1 MNTQNKQEGFSPS
14 LTTIRARTRRLLI
27 DTAMSM
33 YERGAFPSITEV
45 ASAAQL
51 SRATAYRYFPTQSA
65 LVSAMVDESLG
76 PILAWQP
83 TQPDARQR
91 IAELLSFAYPRML
104 QHEGVLRAALHL
116 SLQQWADARSSD
128 SNNNS
133 NDSNNSSNDSNNS
146 SNEEKLIRGNRKRLL
161 KLAVEPLEETL
172 APEALQRV
180 IHAFSL
186 IYGSE
191 VFMVLKDIWHLDEAG
206 IQDVTQ
212 WMGKAILLQAETD
225 SQLAAQDKTHS

>member
-1 MNTQNKQEGFSPS
+1 MSHQDKPEQASPS

-33 YERGAFPSITEV
+33 YEQGAFPSITEV
-45 ASAAQL
+45 ANAAQL

-76 PILAWQP
+76 PILEWHP
-83 TQPDARQR
+83 TQPDAGQR

-116 SLQQWADARSSD
+116 SLQQWADNRSNP
-128 SNNNS
+128 SNQ
-133 NDSNNSSNDSNNS
+133 
-146 SNEEKLIRGNRKRLL
+146 EKLVRGNRKRLL
-161 KLAVEPLEETL
+161 TLAVAPLADKLT
-172 APEALQRV
+172 PEALQRV
-180 IHAFSL
+180 IYAFSL

-191 VFMVLKDIWHLDEAG
+191 VFMVLKDIWNLDDAG

-212 WMGKAILLQAETD
+212 WMGKAILLQAEAD
-225 SQLAAQDKTHS
+225 AKQAAQDKSRTSK

>member
-1 MNTQNKQEGFSPS
+1 MNTQDKQEGFSPS

-116 SLQQWADARSSD
+116 SLQQWADTR
-128 SNNNS
+128 NS
-133 NDSNNSSNDSNNS
+133 DSNNSSGNGNK
-146 SNEEKLIRGNRKRLL
+146 NEEKLIRGNRKRLL

-225 SQLAAQDKTHS
+225 AQLAAQEKTHS

>member
-1 MNTQNKQEGFSPS
+1 MNTQDKQEGFSPS

-33 YERGAFPSITEV
+33 YERGACPSITEV

-65 LVSAMVDESLG
+65 LVSAMIDESLG

-133 NDSNNSSNDSNNS
+133 NDSNNSSN
-146 SNEEKLIRGNRKRLL
+146 EEKLIRGNRKRLL
-161 KLAVEPLEETL
+161 KLAVEPLEGTL

>member
-1 MNTQNKQEGFSPS
+1 MSHQDKPEQASPS

-33 YERGAFPSITEV
+33 YEQGAFPSITEV
-45 ASAAQL
+45 ANAAQL

-83 TQPDARQR
+83 TQPDAGQR

-116 SLQQWADARSSD
+116 SLQQWADNRS
-128 SNNNS
+128 NPN
-133 NDSNNSSNDSNNS
+133 
-146 SNEEKLIRGNRKRLL
+146 NEEKLIRGNRKRLL
-161 KLAVEPLEETL
+161 KLAVEPLEGKLT
-172 APEALQRV
+172 PEALQRV

-191 VFMVLKDIWHLDEAG
+191 VFMVLKDIWHLDDAG

-212 WMGKAILLQAETD
+212 
-225 SQLAAQDKTHS
+225 

>member
-128 SNNNS
+128 SNN
-133 NDSNNSSNDSNNS
+133 S

-191 VFMVLKDIWHLDEAG
+191 VFMVLKDIWLG
-206 IQDVTQ
+206 NIPSSIPTINTC
-212 WMGKAILLQAETD
+212 GNSKPFAEWRVINCTA
-225 SQLAAQDKTHS
+225 S

>member
-1 MNTQNKQEGFSPS
+1 MNNQDEQDSAPPS

-33 YERGAFPSITEV
+33 YEQGTFPSITEV
-45 ASAAQL
+45 ANAAQL

-116 SLQQWADARSSD
+116 SLQQWADNRS
-128 SNNNS
+128 NPN
-133 NDSNNSSNDSNNS
+133 
-146 SNEEKLIRGNRKRLL
+146 NEEKLVRGNRKRLL
-161 KLAVEPLEETL
+161 KLAVEPLEGKLT
-172 APEALQRV
+172 PEALQRV
-180 IHAFSL
+180 VHAFSL

-191 VFMVLKDIWHLDEAG
+191 VFMVLKDIWHLDDAG

-225 SQLAAQDKTHS
+225 AQNESH

>member
-1 MNTQNKQEGFSPS
+1 MSHQDKPEQASPS

-33 YERGAFPSITEV
+33 YEQGAFPSITEV
-45 ASAAQL
+45 ANAAQL

-116 SLQQWADARSSD
+116 SLQQWADNRS
-128 SNNNS
+128 NPN
-133 NDSNNSSNDSNNS
+133 
-146 SNEEKLIRGNRKRLL
+146 NEEKLIRGNRKQLL
-161 KLAVEPLEETL
+161 KLAVEPLEGKLT
-172 APEALQRV
+172 PEALQRV

-191 VFMVLKDIWHLDEAG
+191 VFMVLKDIWHLDDAG

-225 SQLAAQDKTHS
+225 ARQAAQDESRMNK

>member
-1 MNTQNKQEGFSPS
+1 MTVNNQDEQDSAPPS

-33 YERGAFPSITEV
+33 YEQGTFPSITEV
-45 ASAAQL
+45 ANAAQL

-116 SLQQWADARSSD
+116 SLQQWADNRS
-128 SNNNS
+128 NPN
-133 NDSNNSSNDSNNS
+133 
-146 SNEEKLIRGNRKRLL
+146 NEEKLVRGNRKRLL
-161 KLAVEPLEETL
+161 KLAVEPLEGKLT
-172 APEALQRV
+172 PEALQRV
-180 IHAFSL
+180 VHAFSL

-191 VFMVLKDIWHLDEAG
+191 VFMVLKDIWHLDDAG

-225 SQLAAQDKTHS
+225 AQNESH

>member
-1 MNTQNKQEGFSPS
+1 MNVVHSHQSPKS
-14 LTTIRARTRRLLI
+14 PVRL
-27 DTAMSM
+27 
-33 YERGAFPSITEV
+33 
-45 ASAAQL
+45 AQL

-116 SLQQWADARSSD
+116 SLQQWADARNSD
-128 SNNNS
+128 SNNN
-133 NDSNNSSNDSNNS
+133 SNDSNNS

>member
-1 MNTQNKQEGFSPS
+1 MSHQDKPEQASPS

-33 YERGAFPSITEV
+33 YEQGAFPSITEV
-45 ASAAQL
+45 ANAAQL

-116 SLQQWADARSSD
+116 SLQQWADNRS
-128 SNNNS
+128 NPN
-133 NDSNNSSNDSNNS
+133 
-146 SNEEKLIRGNRKRLL
+146 NEEKLIRGNRKRLL
-161 KLAVEPLEETL
+161 KLAVEPLEGKLT
-172 APEALQRV
+172 PEALQRV

-191 VFMVLKDIWHLDEAG
+191 VFMVLKDIWHLDDAG

-225 SQLAAQDKTHS
+225 ARQAAQDESRMNK

>member
-104 QHEGVLRAALHL
+104 QHEGVLRAE
-116 SLQQWADARSSD
+116 RCTYRY
-128 SNNNS
+128 SNG
-133 NDSNNSSNDSNNS
+133 
-146 SNEEKLIRGNRKRLL
+146 LMP
-161 KLAVEPLEETL
+161 ATVT
-172 APEALQRV
+172 V
-180 IHAFSL
+180 ITTAMTV
-186 IYGSE
+186 I
-191 VFMVLKDIWHLDEAG
+191 
-206 IQDVTQ
+206 T
-212 WMGKAILLQAETD
+212 
-225 SQLAAQDKTHS
+225 AAMKKS

>member
-1 MNTQNKQEGFSPS
+1 MNNQDKQDGPPPS

-33 YERGAFPSITEV
+33 YEQGAFPSITEV
-45 ASAAQL
+45 ANAAQL

-116 SLQQWADARSSD
+116 SLQQWADNRS
-128 SNNNS
+128 NPN
-133 NDSNNSSNDSNNS
+133 
-146 SNEEKLIRGNRKRLL
+146 NEEKLVRGNRKRLL
-161 KLAVEPLEETL
+161 KLAVEPLEGKLT
-172 APEALQRV
+172 PEALQRV

-191 VFMVLKDIWHLDEAG
+191 VFMVLKDIWHLDDAG

-225 SQLAAQDKTHS
+225 AKLAAQSESR

>member
-1 MNTQNKQEGFSPS
+1 MNNQDEQDSAPPS

-33 YERGAFPSITEV
+33 YEQGTFPSITEV
-45 ASAAQL
+45 ANAAQL

-116 SLQQWADARSSD
+116 SLQQWADNRS
-128 SNNNS
+128 NPN
-133 NDSNNSSNDSNNS
+133 
-146 SNEEKLIRGNRKRLL
+146 NEEKLVRGNRKRLL
-161 KLAVEPLEETL
+161 KLAVEPLEGKLT
-172 APEALQRV
+172 PEALQRV
-180 IHAFSL
+180 VHAFSL

-225 SQLAAQDKTHS
+225 AQNESR

>member
-1 MNTQNKQEGFSPS
+1 MSHQDKPEQASPS

-33 YERGAFPSITEV
+33 YEQGTFPSITEV
-45 ASAAQL
+45 ANTAQL

-116 SLQQWADARSSD
+116 SLQQWADNRS
-128 SNNNS
+128 NPN
-133 NDSNNSSNDSNNS
+133 
-146 SNEEKLIRGNRKRLL
+146 NEEKLIRGNRKRLL
-161 KLAVEPLEETL
+161 KLAVEPLEGKLT
-172 APEALQRV
+172 PEALQRV

-191 VFMVLKDIWHLDEAG
+191 VFMVLKDIWHLDDAG

-212 WMGKAILLQAETD
+212 WMGRAILLQAETD
-225 SQLAAQDKTHS
+225 ARQAAQDESRMNK

>member
-1 MNTQNKQEGFSPS
+1 MNNQDKQERSPPS
-14 LTTIRARTRRLLI
+14 LTPIRARTRRLLI

-33 YERGAFPSITEV
+33 YEQGAFPSITEV
-45 ASAAQL
+45 ANAAQL

-116 SLQQWADARSSD
+116 SLQQWAEHR
-128 SNNNS
+128 NNPN
-133 NDSNNSSNDSNNS
+133 
-146 SNEEKLIRGNRKRLL
+146 NEEKLVRGNRKRLL
-161 KLAVEPLEETL
+161 KLAVEPLEGTL
-172 APEALQRV
+172 PPEDLQRV

-191 VFMVLKDIWHLDEAG
+191 VFMVLKDIWHLDDAG

-225 SQLAAQDKTHS
+225 AKVAAQDKGESR

>member
-27 DTAMSM
+27 DTDTAMSM

-116 SLQQWADARSSD
+116 SLQQWADAR
-128 SNNNS
+128 NS
-133 NDSNNSSNDSNNS
+133 DSNNS

>member
-1 MNTQNKQEGFSPS
+1 MNNQDKQESSSPS
-14 LTTIRARTRRLLI
+14 LTTIRARPRRLLI

-33 YERGAFPSITEV
+33 YEQGAFPSITEV
-45 ASAAQL
+45 ANAAQL

-76 PILAWQP
+76 PILSWQP

-116 SLQQWADARSSD
+116 SLQQWADNR
-128 SNNNS
+128 NHPN
-133 NDSNNSSNDSNNS
+133 
-146 SNEEKLIRGNRKRLL
+146 NEEKLVRGNRKRLL
-161 KLAVEPLEETL
+161 KLAVEPLEGKLE
-172 APEALQRV
+172 PEALQRV

-225 SQLAAQDKTHS
+225 ARLAAQDKSEGR

>member
-128 SNNNS
+128 SNN
-133 NDSNNSSNDSNNS
+133 S

>member
-1 MNTQNKQEGFSPS
+1 MKHQDKQDNASPP
-14 LTTIRARTRRLLI
+14 LTGTKARTQRLLI
-27 DTAMSM
+27 DTAMAM
-33 YERGAFPSITEV
+33 YEQGAFPSITEV
-45 ASAAQL
+45 AIAAQL

-65 LVSAMVDESLG
+65 LVSAIVDESLG

-116 SLQQWADARSSD
+116 SLQQWADNRS
-128 SNNNS
+128 NPN
-133 NDSNNSSNDSNNS
+133 
-146 SNEEKLIRGNRKRLL
+146 NEEKLVRGNRKRLL
-161 KLAVEPLEETL
+161 KMAVEPLEGKL
-172 APEALQRV
+172 SPEALQRV
-180 IHAFSL
+180 VYAFSL

-191 VFMVLKDIWHLDEAG
+191 VFMVLKDIWHLDDAG

-212 WMGKAILLQAETD
+212 WMGKAILLQAEPMPNKRLKAN
-225 SQLAAQDKTHS
+225 QNR

>member
-1 MNTQNKQEGFSPS
+1 MSHQDKPEQASPS

-33 YERGAFPSITEV
+33 YEQGAFPSITEV
-45 ASAAQL
+45 ANAAQL

-116 SLQQWADARSSD
+116 SLQQWADNRS
-128 SNNNS
+128 NPN
-133 NDSNNSSNDSNNS
+133 
-146 SNEEKLIRGNRKRLL
+146 NEEKLIRGNRKRLL
-161 KLAVEPLEETL
+161 KLAVEPLEGKLTP
-172 APEALQRV
+172 AALQRV

-191 VFMVLKDIWHLDEAG
+191 VFMVLKDIWHLDDAG

-225 SQLAAQDKTHS
+225 ARQAALDESRMNK

>member
-1 MNTQNKQEGFSPS
+1 MSHQDKPEQASPS

-33 YERGAFPSITEV
+33 YEQGAFPSITEV
-45 ASAAQL
+45 ANAAQL
-51 SRATAYRYFPTQSA
+51 SRATAYRYFPTQ
-65 LVSAMVDESLG
+65 SAMVDESLG

-116 SLQQWADARSSD
+116 SLQQWADNRS
-128 SNNNS
+128 NPN
-133 NDSNNSSNDSNNS
+133 
-146 SNEEKLIRGNRKRLL
+146 NEEKLIRGNRKRLL
-161 KLAVEPLEETL
+161 KLAVEPLEGKLTP
-172 APEALQRV
+172 AALQRV

-191 VFMVLKDIWHLDEAG
+191 VFMVLKDIWHLDDAG

-225 SQLAAQDKTHS
+225 ARQAAQDESRMNK

>member
-91 IAELLSFAYPRML
+91 IAELLSFAYPRMF
-104 QHEGVLRAALHL
+104 A
-116 SLQQWADARSSD
+116 
-128 SNNNS
+128 
-133 NDSNNSSNDSNNS
+133 
-146 SNEEKLIRGNRKRLL
+146 
-161 KLAVEPLEETL
+161 T
-172 APEALQRV
+172 
-180 IHAFSL
+180 
-186 IYGSE
+186 
-191 VFMVLKDIWHLDEAG
+191 
-206 IQDVTQ
+206 
-212 WMGKAILLQAETD
+212 
-225 SQLAAQDKTHS
+225 

>member
-1 MNTQNKQEGFSPS
+1 MSHQDKPEQASPS
-14 LTTIRARTRRLLI
+14 LTAIRARTRRLLI

-33 YERGAFPSITEV
+33 YEQGAFPSITEV
-45 ASAAQL
+45 ANAAQL

-83 TQPDARQR
+83 TQPDAGQR

-116 SLQQWADARSSD
+116 SLQQWADNRS
-128 SNNNS
+128 NPN
-133 NDSNNSSNDSNNS
+133 
-146 SNEEKLIRGNRKRLL
+146 NEEKLIRGNRKRLL
-161 KLAVEPLEETL
+161 KLAVEPLEGKLT
-172 APEALQRV
+172 PEALQRV

-191 VFMVLKDIWHLDEAG
+191 VFMVLKDIWHLDDAG

-225 SQLAAQDKTHS
+225 AKQAAQDESRMNK

>member
-1 MNTQNKQEGFSPS
+1 MSHQDKPEQASPS

-33 YERGAFPSITEV
+33 YEQGAFPSITEV
-45 ASAAQL
+45 ANAAQL

-116 SLQQWADARSSD
+116 SLQQWADNRS
-128 SNNNS
+128 NPN
-133 NDSNNSSNDSNNS
+133 
-146 SNEEKLIRGNRKRLL
+146 NEEKLIRGNRKRLL
-161 KLAVEPLEETL
+161 KLAVEPLEGKLT
-172 APEALQRV
+172 PEALQRV

-186 IYGSE
+186 IYESE
-191 VFMVLKDIWHLDEAG
+191 VFMVLKDIWHLDDAG

-225 SQLAAQDKTHS
+225 ARQAAQDESRMNK

>member
-1 MNTQNKQEGFSPS
+1 MNNQGKQERASPS

-33 YERGAFPSITEV
+33 YEQGAFPSITEV
-45 ASAAQL
+45 ANAAQL

-76 PILAWQP
+76 PILSWKP

-116 SLQQWADARSSD
+116 SLQQWADNR
-128 SNNNS
+128 NHP
-133 NDSNNSSNDSNNS
+133 ND
-146 SNEEKLIRGNRKRLL
+146 EEKLVRGNRKRLL
-161 KLAVEPLEETL
+161 KLAVEPLEGKL

-225 SQLAAQDKTHS
+225 ARLAAQDESEKR

>member
-1 MNTQNKQEGFSPS
+1 
-14 LTTIRARTRRLLI
+14 
-27 DTAMSM
+27 
-33 YERGAFPSITEV
+33 
-45 ASAAQL
+45 
-51 SRATAYRYFPTQSA
+51 
-65 LVSAMVDESLG
+65 
-76 PILAWQP
+76 
-83 TQPDARQR
+83 
-91 IAELLSFAYPRML
+91 ML

-116 SLQQWADARSSD
+116 SLQQWADTRSG
-128 SNNNS
+128 N
-133 NDSNNSSNDSNNS
+133 SNNSH
-146 SNEEKLIRGNRKRLL
+146 EEKLIRGNRKRLL
-161 KLAVEPLEETL
+161 KLAVEPLEGKL

-225 SQLAAQDKTHS
+225 AQLAAQDKTHS

>member
-1 MNTQNKQEGFSPS
+1 MSHQDKPEHDSPS

-33 YERGAFPSITEV
+33 YEQGAFPSITEV
-45 ASAAQL
+45 ANAAQL

-91 IAELLSFAYPRML
+91 IAELLSFAYPQML

-116 SLQQWADARSSD
+116 SLQQWADNRSHP
-128 SNNNS
+128 N
-133 NDSNNSSNDSNNS
+133 
-146 SNEEKLIRGNRKRLL
+146 NEEKLVRGNRKRLL
-161 KLAVEPLEETL
+161 KLAVEPLEGKL

-191 VFMVLKDIWHLDEAG
+191 VFMVLKDIWHLDDAG

-225 SQLAAQDKTHS
+225 AKQAAQDESRMSQ

>member
-1 MNTQNKQEGFSPS
+1 MSHQDKPEQASPS

-33 YERGAFPSITEV
+33 YEQGAFPSITEV
-45 ASAAQL
+45 ANAAQL

-116 SLQQWADARSSD
+116 SLQQWADNRS
-128 SNNNS
+128 NPN
-133 NDSNNSSNDSNNS
+133 
-146 SNEEKLIRGNRKRLL
+146 NEEKLIRGNRKRLL
-161 KLAVEPLEETL
+161 KLAVEPLEGKLT
-172 APEALQRV
+172 PEALQRV

-191 VFMVLKDIWHLDEAG
+191 VFMVLKDIWHLDDAG

-225 SQLAAQDKTHS
+225 ARQAAQDENRMN

>member
-1 MNTQNKQEGFSPS
+1 MTVNNQDKQDSAPPS
-14 LTTIRARTRRLLI
+14 LTTIKARTRRLLI

-33 YERGAFPSITEV
+33 YEQGAFPSITEV
-45 ASAAQL
+45 ANAAQL

-83 TQPDARQR
+83 TQPDAGQR

-116 SLQQWADARSSD
+116 SLQQWADNRSNP
-128 SNNNS
+128 NNK
-133 NDSNNSSNDSNNS
+133 
-146 SNEEKLIRGNRKRLL
+146 EKLVRGNRKRLL
-161 KLAVEPLEETL
+161 KLAVEPLEGKL
-172 APEALQRV
+172 APAALQRV

-191 VFMVLKDIWHLDEAG
+191 VFMVLKDIWHLNDAD

-212 WMGKAILLQAETD
+212 WMGRAILLQAETD
-225 SQLAAQDKTHS
+225 AKQVAQNESR

>member
-1 MNTQNKQEGFSPS
+1 M
-14 LTTIRARTRRLLI
+14 RARTRRLLI

-33 YERGAFPSITEV
+33 YEQGAFPSITEV
-45 ASAAQL
+45 ANAAQL

-116 SLQQWADARSSD
+116 SLQQWADNRS
-128 SNNNS
+128 NPN
-133 NDSNNSSNDSNNS
+133 
-146 SNEEKLIRGNRKRLL
+146 NEEKLIRGNRKRLL
-161 KLAVEPLEETL
+161 KLAVEPLEGKLT
-172 APEALQRV
+172 PEALQRV

-191 VFMVLKDIWHLDEAG
+191 VFMVLKDIWHLDDAG

-225 SQLAAQDKTHS
+225 ARQAAQDESRMNK

>member
-133 NDSNNSSNDSNNS
+133 NDSNNNSNDSNNS

-161 KLAVEPLEETL
+161 KLAVEPLEGTL

>member
-1 MNTQNKQEGFSPS
+1 MTNQDKQDSTPPS

-33 YERGAFPSITEV
+33 YEQGAFPSITEV
-45 ASAAQL
+45 ANAAQL

-116 SLQQWADARSSD
+116 SLQQWADNRS
-128 SNNNS
+128 NPN
-133 NDSNNSSNDSNNS
+133 
-146 SNEEKLIRGNRKRLL
+146 NEEKLVRGNRKRLL
-161 KLAVEPLEETL
+161 KLAVEPLEGKLT
-172 APEALQRV
+172 PEALQRV

-191 VFMVLKDIWHLDEAG
+191 VFMVLKDIWHLDDAG

-225 SQLAAQDKTHS
+225 AKLAAQDESR

>member
-1 MNTQNKQEGFSPS
+1 MSHQDKPEQASPS

-33 YERGAFPSITEV
+33 YEQGAFPSITEV
-45 ASAAQL
+45 ANAAQL

-116 SLQQWADARSSD
+116 SLQQWADNRS
-128 SNNNS
+128 NPN
-133 NDSNNSSNDSNNS
+133 
-146 SNEEKLIRGNRKRLL
+146 NEEKLIRGNRKRLL
-161 KLAVEPLEETL
+161 KLAVEPLEGKLT
-172 APEALQRV
+172 PEALQRV

-191 VFMVLKDIWHLDEAG
+191 VFMVLKDIWHLDDAG

-225 SQLAAQDKTHS
+225 AKQAAQDESRMNK

>member
-1 MNTQNKQEGFSPS
+1 MSHQDKPEQASPS

-33 YERGAFPSITEV
+33 YEQGAFPSITEV
-45 ASAAQL
+45 ANAAQL

-65 LVSAMVDESLG
+65 MVDESLG

-83 TQPDARQR
+83 TQSDARQR

-116 SLQQWADARSSD
+116 SLQQWADNRS
-128 SNNNS
+128 NPN
-133 NDSNNSSNDSNNS
+133 
-146 SNEEKLIRGNRKRLL
+146 NEEKLIRGNRKRLL
-161 KLAVEPLEETL
+161 KLAVEPLEGKLTP
-172 APEALQRV
+172 AALQRV

-191 VFMVLKDIWHLDEAG
+191 VFMVLKDIWHLDDAG

-225 SQLAAQDKTHS
+225 ARQAAQDESRMNK

>member
-1 MNTQNKQEGFSPS
+1 MSHQDKPEQASPS

-33 YERGAFPSITEV
+33 YEQGAFPSITEV
-45 ASAAQL
+45 ANAAQL

-116 SLQQWADARSSD
+116 SLQQWADNRS
-128 SNNNS
+128 NPN
-133 NDSNNSSNDSNNS
+133 
-146 SNEEKLIRGNRKRLL
+146 NEEKLIRGNRKRLL
-161 KLAVEPLEETL
+161 KLAVEPLEGKL
-172 APEALQRV
+172 PPEALQRV

-191 VFMVLKDIWHLDEAG
+191 VFMVLKDIWHLDDAG

-225 SQLAAQDKTHS
+225 AMQTAQDESRMDK

>member
-1 MNTQNKQEGFSPS
+1 MNNQDEQDSAPPS

-33 YERGAFPSITEV
+33 YEQGTFPSITEV
-45 ASAAQL
+45 ANAAQL

-116 SLQQWADARSSD
+116 SLQQWADNRS
-128 SNNNS
+128 NPN
-133 NDSNNSSNDSNNS
+133 
-146 SNEEKLIRGNRKRLL
+146 NEEKLVRGNRKRLL
-161 KLAVEPLEETL
+161 KLAVEPLEGKLT
-172 APEALQRV
+172 PEALQRV
-180 IHAFSL
+180 VHAFSL

-225 SQLAAQDKTHS
+225 AQNESH

>member
-1 MNTQNKQEGFSPS
+1 MNNQDEQDSAPPS

-33 YERGAFPSITEV
+33 YEQGTFPSITEV
-45 ASAAQL
+45 ANAAQL

-116 SLQQWADARSSD
+116 SLQQWADNRS
-128 SNNNS
+128 NPN
-133 NDSNNSSNDSNNS
+133 
-146 SNEEKLIRGNRKRLL
+146 NEEKLVRGNRKRLL
-161 KLAVEPLEETL
+161 KLAVEPLEGKLT
-172 APEALQRV
+172 PEALQRV
-180 IHAFSL
+180 VHAFSL

-225 SQLAAQDKTHS
+225 AQ

>member
-1 MNTQNKQEGFSPS
+1 MTVNNPDKKERASPS

-33 YERGAFPSITEV
+33 YEQGAFPSITEV
-45 ASAAQL
+45 ANAAQL

-76 PILAWQP
+76 PILAWKP

-116 SLQQWADARSSD
+116 SLQQWAADRSNP
-128 SNNNS
+128 NNE
-133 NDSNNSSNDSNNS
+133 D
-146 SNEEKLIRGNRKRLL
+146 KLVRGNRKRLL
-161 KLAVEPLEETL
+161 KLAVEPLEGKL
-172 APEALQRV
+172 SPEALQRV

-191 VFMVLKDIWHLDEAG
+191 VFMVLKDIWHLDDAG

-212 WMGKAILLQAETD
+212 WMGKAILLQAEAD
-225 SQLAAQDKTHS
+225 AKQAAQDESRISQ